1 MGGIIQSAISEYPKD
16 NFIVSKP
23 NEEVLSTTI
32 EVAVEDT
39 KLTVSEEIGNVVP
52 EESVEQQD
60 VVEQNSDVPSIVDTE
75 EEVVNEEKME
85 AANETIDTEQIVIK
99 TETVEGL
106 KEIDSTTLGEANTI
120 PDETTI
126 QEEEE
131 KIENSTNE
139 VQSVESPE
147 DEGNQIDDTI
157 TDLNSKESDTIAETI
172 IVETVN
178 IEENVSKEKS
188 IEELKEINNE
198 NIVEEETLPNE
209 L

>member
-1 MGGIIQSAISEYPKD
+1 MG
-16 NFIVSKP
+16 
-23 NEEVLSTTI
+23 
-32 EVAVEDT
+32 
-39 KLTVSEEIGNVVP
+39 
-52 EESVEQQD
+52 
-60 VVEQNSDVPSIVDTE
+60 
-75 EEVVNEEKME
+75 
-85 AANETIDTEQIVIK
+85 ANETIDTVQTVIK
-99 TETVEGL
+99 TENVEDL
-106 KEIDSTTLGEANTI
+106 KEIDINTLGEEKTI

-139 VQSVESPE
+139 VQSVESPKY
-147 DEGNQIDDTI
+147 EGNQIDDTI

-209 L
+209 LTNQEESPSTPADETQNDEIKDTNIVEPLS

>member
-16 NFIVSKP
+16 KFIVSKP
-23 NEEVLSTTI
+23 NEEVLTTTI
-32 EVAVEDT
+32 EVAVEET

-60 VVEQNSDVPSIVDTE
+60 VVEQNSDVPSIVDTD

-85 AANETIDTEQIVIK
+85 VANETIDTEQIVIK

-106 KEIDSTTLGEANTI
+106 KEIDSNTLGEANTI

-139 VQSVESPE
+139 VQSVESLE